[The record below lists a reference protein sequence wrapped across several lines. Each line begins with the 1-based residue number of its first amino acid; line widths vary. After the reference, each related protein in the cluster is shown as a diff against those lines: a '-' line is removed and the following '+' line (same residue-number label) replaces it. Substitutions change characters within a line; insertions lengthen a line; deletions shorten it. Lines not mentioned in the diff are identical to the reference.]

1 MKTTAIERRKIIDF
15 LRVLKKNN
23 ERTWFKANRALYD
36 EAAEIFNRMAAELI
50 NAIAAFDTDVQ
61 GIEVKQTTYRIY
73 RDTRFSNDKS
83 PYKTHI
89 GSFINPRG
97 IKSPHLGYYLHIEPD
112 ESMIACGGY
121 WLPSDALFAVRN
133 EIVADPQRLLNIM
146 EDSDFQ
152 KFYGNTIGF
161 DCLKTIPKGFP
172 KDFPHP
178 ALIRPRAYC
187 VSMPLSDDEITND
200 DWLDRAI
207 SACRAAKPF
216 MDYINETVDDYID

>member
-1 MKTTAIERRKIIDF
+1 MTTTATERRKVLDF
-15 LRVLKKNN
+15 LRMLKKHN
-23 ERTWFKANRALYD
+23 ERTWFKSHRPLYD
-36 EAAEIFNRMAAELI
+36 EAADIFHRMATDLI
-50 NAIAAFDTDVQ
+50 SAIAEFDPDVS

-97 IKSPHLGYYLHIEPD
+97 IKSPHLGYYLHIEPNA
-112 ESMIACGGY
+112 SMIACGGY
-121 WLPSDALFAVRN
+121 WLPPEALFAVRN

-146 EDSDFQ
+146 DTPAFREC
-152 KFYGNTIGF
+152 YGTTIGF
-161 DCLKTIPKGFP
+161 DCLKTVPKGFP

-187 VSMPLSDDEITND
+187 VSRPLNDEEITD
-200 DWLDRAI
+200 DGWLDRATF
-207 SACRAAKPF
+207 ACCAAKPF
-216 MDYINETVDDYID
+216 MDYINETVDNYL